1 MTIFTWLGH
10 STFHVEVGDG
20 PAILID
26 PWFSGNP
33 SYPEGF
39 DLGRVDL
46 LLITHGHFDHITDAL
61 SVIERFKPSVLCN
74 YEVSA
79 WLGSKGAE
87 NVVGMNLGGSFETL
101 GLRVTMTQAL
111 HSSSI
116 DDSGQQIYGG
126 VAAGFVVR
134 QPDGRTFYCAGDTD
148 VFSDMQLIRRLHE
161 PSLTMLPIGDL
172 FTMGPQEAAL
182 ACEFLAPEVVV
193 PMHYGTFPVLT
204 GTPEQLRA
212 ELGDDSPITVAS
224 LQPGGQFNW

>member
-1 MTIFTWLGH
+1 MTRFTWLGH
-10 STFHVEVGDG
+10 STFLVEVGDG

-33 SYPEGF
+33 SCPEGF
-39 DLGRVDL
+39 ELNRVDV

-61 SVIERFKPSVLCN
+61 AVAEQFKPSILCN

-79 WLGSKGAE
+79 WLGSKGAG
-87 NVVGMNLGGSFETL
+87 NVIGMNLGGGCETN
-101 GLRVTMTQAL
+101 GLEISMTQAL

-116 DDSGQQIYGG
+116 DDGGQQIYGG

-148 VFSDMQLIRRLHE
+148 VFGDMQLIRRLYE
-161 PSLTMLPIGDL
+161 PTLAMLPIGDL
-172 FTMGPQEAAL
+172 FTMGPRGAAL
-182 ACEFLAPEVVV
+182 ACELLAPEIVL

-204 GTPEQLRA
+204 GTPEQVCA
-212 ELGDDSPITVAS
+212 ELGEDSAVTVVS
-224 LQPGGQFNW
+224 LDPGGTFEW

>member
-1 MTIFTWLGH
+1 MTKFTWLGH
-10 STFHVEVGDG
+10 STFHVEIEGG
-20 PAILID
+20 PSILID

-39 DLGRVDL
+39 ELDRVDL

-61 SVIERFKPSVLCN
+61 AVAVRFKPSILCN

-87 NVVGMNLGGSFETL
+87 NVVGMNLGGSFETH

-134 QPDGRTFYCAGDTD
+134 QADGRTFYCAGDTD
-148 VFSDMQLIRRLHE
+148 VFSDMRLIRRLHN
-161 PSLTMLPIGDL
+161 PALAMLPIGDL

-212 ELGDDSPITVAS
+212 ELGKDSPITVAS
-224 LQPGGQFNW
+224 LEPGGEFNW